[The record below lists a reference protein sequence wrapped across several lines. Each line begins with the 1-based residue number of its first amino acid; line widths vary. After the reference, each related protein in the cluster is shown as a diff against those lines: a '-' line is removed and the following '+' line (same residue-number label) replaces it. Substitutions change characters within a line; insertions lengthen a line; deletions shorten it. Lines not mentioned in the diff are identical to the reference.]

1 MIAALVL
8 AATVQF
14 DHLWIVVSRDAPE
27 RAVLE
32 KAGFRIAP
40 TVNKH
45 DGQGTA
51 SITVEFQNS
60 FLENRRSRRSA
71 RCSNRSA

>member
-1 MIAALVL
+1 MIAAFLL

-40 TVNKH
+40 
-45 DGQGTA
+45 A
-51 SITVEFQNS
+51 E
-60 FLENRRSRRSA
+60 A
-71 RCSNRSA
+71 

>member
-40 TVNKH
+40 TGMLKSKACLRSVAVTP
-45 DGQGTA
+45 GQ
-51 SITVEFQNS
+51 SS
-60 FLENRRSRRSA
+60 
-71 RCSNRSA
+71 